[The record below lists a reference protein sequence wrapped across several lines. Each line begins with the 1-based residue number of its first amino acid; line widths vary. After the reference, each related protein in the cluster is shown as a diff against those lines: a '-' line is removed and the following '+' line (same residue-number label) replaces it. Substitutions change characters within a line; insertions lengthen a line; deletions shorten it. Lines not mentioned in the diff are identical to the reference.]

1 LAGYEGVPMINFYYL
16 QFQLMLRKTGDGFSM
31 TCETDRFGK
40 IMWEEKYTEDG
51 AVFVSI
57 GKDK

>member
-1 LAGYEGVPMINFYYL
+1 
-16 QFQLMLRKTGDGFSM
+16 MLRKTGDGFSM

-40 IMWEEKYTEDG
+40 IMWEEKYTEEG
-51 AVFVSI
+51 AVFVSK